1 MLRSEANS
9 RSAVM
14 ERGRIDKRFQTKI
27 AKRTDLVSFT
37 QLLNN
42 AGLKFE

>member
-9 RSAVM
+9 KSAVM
-14 ERGRIDKRFQTKI
+14 ERGRINKCFQTII

-37 QLLNN
+37 QL
-42 AGLKFE
+42 